1 MITMSAP
8 QHVDVAA
15 YVLGILDEPDDAAFS
30 QHFAQCR
37 RCRTEFR
44 ELSDLPNLLDQLKSG
59 PPQRQRSKPPAM
71 PSKQL
76 LGRVLDEV
84 NGVQRGRRTKLL
96 LSAAAAVVL
105 LITAPVV
112 VWQLSS
118 GNESPVAG
126 PTQEP
131 GTSQVEPTTTTGTVP
146 TDVAAART
154 VGATNPVTGV
164 SASISLEP
172 EPWGTKLGLELR
184 GVKGPMQCQL
194 IAVSKTGE
202 SQVAATWTVP
212 ASGFGVP
219 DSPDP
224 LRTIGGAGM
233 DLGNILRFDIR
244 QINGPDLLVVVA

>member
-1 MITMSAP
+1 MITMSTP

-15 YVLGILDEPDDAAFS
+15 YVLGILDEPDEAAFS

-59 PPQRQRSKPPAM
+59 PPHRKGSKPPAM

-112 VWQLSS
+112 VWQISS
-118 GNESPVAG
+118 GDESPVAG
-126 PTQEP
+126 PPQAP
-131 GTSQVEPTTTTGTVP
+131 GTSQVEPTTTTGPVSTG
-146 TDVAAART
+146 VAAART
-154 VGATNPVTGV
+154 VGATNPATGV

-172 EPWGTKLGLELR
+172 EPWGTKVGLELR
-184 GVKGPMQCQL
+184 GVLGPMQCQL
-194 IAVSKTGE
+194 VAVSKTGE

-212 ASGFGVP
+212 ANGFGVP

-224 LRTIGGAGM
+224 LRATGGVGM
-233 DLGNILRFDIR
+233 DLENILRFDIR
-244 QINGPDLLVVVA
+244 QTNGPDLLVVVA

>member
-1 MITMSAP
+1 MSAP
-8 QHVDVAA
+8 HHVDVAA
-15 YVLGILDEPDDAAFS
+15 YVLGILDEPDDATFS

-59 PPQRQRSKPPAM
+59 PPQRKRTKPPAM

-112 VWQLSS
+112 VWQLNS
-118 GNESPVAG
+118 GNEGSPGGVA
-126 PTQEP
+126 QQP
-131 GTSQVEPTTTTGTVP
+131 GTSRTEPTTTTGTV
-146 TDVAAART
+146 TTGVAAART
-154 VGATNPVTGV
+154 VGATNPSTGV

-172 EPWGTKLGLELR
+172 EAWGTKVGLELR
-184 GVKGPMQCQL
+184 GVLGPMQCQL
-194 IAVSKTGE
+194 VAVSKTGE

-212 ASGFGVP
+212 ANGFGVP
-219 DSPDP
+219 NSPDP
-224 LRTIGGAGM
+224 LRTAGGVGM
-233 DLGNILRFDIR
+233 DLENILRFDIR
-244 QINGPDLLVVVA
+244 QINGADLLVVVA